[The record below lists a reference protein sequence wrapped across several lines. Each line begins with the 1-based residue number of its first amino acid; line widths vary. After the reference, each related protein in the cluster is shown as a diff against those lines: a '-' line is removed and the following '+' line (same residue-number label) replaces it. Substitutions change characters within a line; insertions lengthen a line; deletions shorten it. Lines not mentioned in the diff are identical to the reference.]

1 MLFWRPRPS
10 WPWPRRSGSDFG
22 DPHPSARGSAGRCH
36 RRATE
41 CPELPKRRFQ
51 RQIFASG
58 YLTLLYIYYIYIYIY
73 IAMQKGPEKRAVLWW
88 FKSES
93 WKFEHQLFI
102 LPCIWLGN
110 VIWLGAPPTMA
121 TMATVHKILDGQV
134 LVPQVLFQQTGY
146 KKERLKMRHS
156 HNRAILNEICLKYD
170 ESVDRFAQ
178 KCEN

>member
-10 WPWPRRSGSDFG
+10 SPWPRRSGSDFG

-41 CPELPKRRFQ
+41 CPESQTKTAISATDFRLWLFN
-51 RQIFASG
+51 IA
-58 YLTLLYIYYIYIYIY
+58 IYRYIYIY

-110 VIWLGAPPTMA
+110 VIWLGSPPTMA
-121 TMATVHKILDGQV
+121 TMAIVHKILDGQV

>member
-1 MLFWRPRPS
+1 
-10 WPWPRRSGSDFG
+10 
-22 DPHPSARGSAGRCH
+22 
-36 RRATE
+36 
-41 CPELPKRRFQ
+41 
-51 RQIFASG
+51 
-58 YLTLLYIYYIYIYIY
+58 
-73 IAMQKGPEKRAVLWW
+73 
-88 FKSES
+88 
-93 WKFEHQLFI
+93 
-102 LPCIWLGN
+102 
-110 VIWLGAPPTMA
+110 MA